1 MLGSVLSRQRQVWV
15 EVNSLLIYLSNT
27 ILVSE
32 SSEDTYDFEW
42 SKNKA
47 INSDIEEEYQCS

>member
-32 SSEDTYDFEW
+32 SSEDTYDFE
-42 SKNKA
+42 
-47 INSDIEEEYQCS
+47 